1 MSTPNDLDLT
11 RLIEAIESSDSAYQV
26 ALYVEHAEVQIT
38 DGDSL
43 GRAPQVLVGRS
54 AIARWIEGMA
64 ARHIVHHVVDPD
76 SDGDS
81 LSFVDE
87 LHVPDGT
94 PLIHRRTAEICG
106 GQISQEFVTVEAVAS
121 STFDRRPE
129 LGARFQLA

>member
-1 MSTPNDLDLT
+1 MIST

-43 GRAPQVLVGRS
+43 GQAPQVLVGRS

-64 ARHIVHHVVDPD
+64 AHHIVHHVVEPRT
-76 SDGDS
+76 DGDS

-87 LHVPDGT
+87 LHVSDGT
-94 PLIHRRTAEICG
+94 ILIHRRTAEISA
-106 GQISQEFVTVEAVAS
+106 GQISQEFVTVEAVTS
-121 STFDRRPE
+121 STLDGRSER
-129 LGARFQLA
+129 ATRFQLA